1 MIGYFEELA
10 EQFTNPV
17 TAIAQLLGFV
27 PLFLSWFI
35 FRARSRTASITL
47 KAVSDGFSAVHFF
60 MLGEWTGCVIN
71 CINTA
76 RGALFSQK
84 GRRKWA
90 SGIYLPIGFCLVTV
104 GFSALSW
111 AGPKSLLP
119 MIGSCLAVVGYW
131 QTSQK
136 RLRRFNFAGIFLWL
150 IYGFIT
156 LSVPTVVGNI
166 ISLTSITVS
175 EIRELRNAKKELTN
189 D

>member
-1 MIGYFEELA
+1 MIGYFQGLA

-17 TAIAQLLGFV
+17 TAIAQVLGFV

-35 FRARSRTASITL
+35 FRAKSRTASIAL
-47 KAVSDGFSAVHFF
+47 KAISDGFSAVHFF

-84 GRRKWA
+84 GRHKWA
-90 SGIYLPIGFCLVTV
+90 SGIYLPIGFCLVTI
-104 GFSALSW
+104 GFSTLSW
-111 AGPKSLLP
+111 TGYESLLP

-136 RLRRFNFAGIFLWL
+136 WLRRFNFAGIFLWL
-150 IYGFIT
+150 IYGFVT
-156 LSVPTVVGNI
+156 FSVPTVVGNI
-166 ISLTSITVS
+166 ISLVSIAVT
-175 EIRELRNAKKELTN
+175 EIRELRNSKKEQVN